1 MAQLLRDN
9 EHLLEIIR
17 PRDHSGGLQA
27 CASVSHVIPYQCC
40 GKESIALA
48 GLDHRL

>member
-1 MAQLLRDN
+1 MAQLLPDD

-17 PRDHSGGLQA
+17 LRDHSGGLQA
-27 CASVSHVIPYQCC
+27 CANVRHALPYECC

>member
-1 MAQLLRDN
+1 MAQLLPDD
-9 EHLLEIIR
+9 EHLLEITR
-17 PRDHSGGLQA
+17 PRDHSGGLKSR
-27 CASVSHVIPYQCC
+27 ASVRHAMPYQCY

>member
-1 MAQLLRDN
+1 MVQLLPYD
-9 EHLLEIIR
+9 EHLLEITR
-17 PRDHSGGLQA
+17 PRDHSGGLKA
-27 CASVSHVIPYQCC
+27 CASVRHAIPYQCC